1 MLDKSELVWPRCIV
15 HESPK
20 KYSMVRPVRLI
31 GFGQWTF
38 VTCQCPVSNSWQN
51 LLAWGP
57 TQLLVHIHLHVPEPL
72 AMTRAWSSSP
82 IYCLFP
88 EVVWLGGYWALIA
101 ALIGV
106 CVPPRLVALL
116 GHDKGFFSTPFI
128 ATKSQQNHRM
138 IVVLVL
144 KSWVWVRPLPP
155 CWNKI
160 PTLTKNFFAGLS
172 QK

>member
-1 MLDKSELVWPRCIV
+1 M
-15 HESPK
+15 
-20 KYSMVRPVRLI
+20 
-31 GFGQWTF
+31 FQ
-38 VTCQCPVSNSWQN
+38 
-51 LLAWGP
+51 
-57 TQLLVHIHLHVPEPL
+57 
-72 AMTRAWSSSP
+72 
-82 IYCLFP
+82 
-88 EVVWLGGYWALIA
+88 ALIA

-106 CVPPRLVALL
+106 CVPPRLAALL

-155 CWNKI
+155 CWDKI
-160 PTLTKNFFAGLS
+160 PTLTKKNFAGLS